1 MSDLRSEFERAYKSA
16 AELGCFTPDLRL
28 LKNGDYMQPSVYWA
42 FWAWQA
48 SRAAIKVELPSV
60 NDVDFG
66 EASGGDVYYSGF
78 GEGFE
83 YASGELVKILD
94 EAGISHE

>member
-1 MSDLRSEFERAYKSA
+1 MTDLRAEFELAYKST

-48 SRAAIKVELPSV
+48 SRAALKVRLPMW
-60 NDVDFG
+60 
-66 EASGGDVYYSGF
+66 
-78 GEGFE
+78 E
-83 YASGELVKILD
+83 YLQNGNQAYHATEVKGALKD
-94 EAGISHE
+94 AGISYE